1 MREIL
6 YGRQPVR
13 ETLRARRRQVFRL
26 LLADGVKTTGI
37 VGQILGLANDARL
50 PVQVVD
56 RQALDKLGG
65 EANHQG
71 LAAEVSGYPY
81 VDLVTVLDIA
91 RQSGEP
97 PFLLLLDHVQDPQ
110 NLGSL
115 LRTAEACGV
124 HGVVLPGRRAAG
136 VTPAAV
142 RASAGAAEHVRVA
155 QIGNLVQTMERLR
168 AEGVWLAGLEALPG
182 AQLYTQTD
190 LSGPLGLVVGS
201 EGQGLARLVR
211 ETCDFLI
218 RLPMYGQ
225 VESLNVAVAGAIALY
240 EARRQ
245 RKPGEKETSQTLS
258 PGSGSSLH
266 DGGQGRI
273 RTSEG

>member
-13 ETLRARRRQVFRL
+13 EVLRAQRRQVFRL
-26 LLADGVKTTGI
+26 LQAKGQKPAGI
-37 VGQILGLANDARL
+37 VSEILSLARRQGVA
-50 PVQVVD
+50 VQAVTREELD
-56 RQALDKLGG
+56 RLGG
-65 EANHQG
+65 EVNHQG

-81 VDLVTVLDIA
+81 AGLEDLLDVA
-91 RQSGEP
+91 GQAGDS

-115 LRTAEACGV
+115 LRSAEAAGV
-124 HGVVLPGRRAAG
+124 HGVVIPRRRAAT

-155 QIGNLVQTMERLR
+155 LVTNLVRAMESLKE
-168 AEGVWLAGLEALPG
+168 EGVWLAGLEGLPD
-182 AQLYTQTD
+182 AQPYFEAD

-211 ETCDFLI
+211 ETCDYLI
-218 RLPMYGQ
+218 KLPMQGQ
-225 VESLNVAVAGAIALY
+225 VGSLNAGVAGAIALY

-245 RKPGEKETSQTLS
+245 RDQA
-258 PGSGSSLH
+258 GS
-266 DGGQGRI
+266 
-273 RTSEG
+273 

>member
-13 ETLRARRRQVFRL
+13 ETLRAGRRQVLKL
-26 LLADGVKTTGI
+26 LLAHEIRSAGI
-37 VGQILGLANDARL
+37 VDEILSLAKRANV
-50 PVQVVD
+50 PVQAVD
-56 RQALDKLGG
+56 RQGLDKLGG

-81 VDLVTVLDIA
+81 DDLAELLSIA
-91 RQSGEP
+91 AQAGEP
-97 PFLLLLDHVQDPQ
+97 PPLLLLDHVQDPQ

-115 LRTAEACGV
+115 LRTAEAVGA
-124 HGVVLPGRRAAG
+124 HGVVIPARRASG

-142 RASAGAAEHVRVA
+142 RASAGAAEHVHVA
-155 QIGNLVQTMERLR
+155 QVSNLVQAMETLK
-168 AEGVWLAGLEALPG
+168 AKGVWLGGLEMMPDTP
-182 AQLYTQTD
+182 LYTQAD

-211 ETCDFLI
+211 ETCDILV
-218 RLPMYGQ
+218 RVPMRGH
-225 VESLNVAVAGAIALY
+225 VESLNAAVAGAIALY

-245 RKPGEKETSQTLS
+245 RG
-258 PGSGSSLH
+258 
-266 DGGQGRI
+266 
-273 RTSEG
+273 

>member
-13 ETLRARRRQVFRL
+13 ETLRARRRQVFGL
-26 LLADGVKTTGI
+26 QFAAGTQPTGVVGEIVSLARK
-37 VGQILGLANDARL
+37 ARL
-50 PVQVVD
+50 PMQEVD
-56 RQALDKLGG
+56 RRELDRLGG

-71 LAAEVSGYPY
+71 VAAEVSGYPY
-81 VDLVTVLDIA
+81 VDLEALLRA
-91 RQSGEP
+91 AQEAGEP
-97 PFLLLLDHVQDPQ
+97 PFLLVLDHVLDPQ

-115 LRTAEACGV
+115 LRSAEAAGV

-155 QIGNLVQTMERLR
+155 QVTNLVQAMQALK
-168 AEGVWLAGLEALPG
+168 AQNVWLAGLEARPE
-182 AQLYTQTD
+182 AQLYTRAD
-190 LSGPLGLVVGS
+190 LSGPLGIVVGS

-211 ETCDFLI
+211 DTCDFLL
-218 RLPMYGQ
+218 RLPMHGQ
-225 VESLNVAVAGAIALY
+225 VGSLNAGVAGAVALY

-245 RKPGEKETSQTLS
+245 RG
-258 PGSGSSLH
+258 
-266 DGGQGRI
+266 
-273 RTSEG
+273 